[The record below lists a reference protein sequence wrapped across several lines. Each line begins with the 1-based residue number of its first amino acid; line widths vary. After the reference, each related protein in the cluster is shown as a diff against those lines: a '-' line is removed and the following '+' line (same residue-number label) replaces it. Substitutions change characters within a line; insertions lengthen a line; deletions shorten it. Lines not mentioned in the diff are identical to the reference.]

1 MKTLL
6 TIVVALAVGGVL
18 AWAWGRFLGKPD
30 IHDLRHRC
38 AMHVEETMGKECVP
52 EFLDLYDKIERGTP
66 VSPLEAVAVIEIV
79 EKIKKQMK
87 EDGTWK
93 D

>member
-6 TIVVALAVGGVL
+6 TTVVALAVGGVL
-18 AWAWGRFLGKPD
+18 AWAWGRLRGKSD
-30 IHDLRHRC
+30 IHDLRSRC
-38 AMHVEETMGKECVP
+38 AKHVEETMGKECVP
-52 EFLDLYDKIERGTP
+52 DFLDLYDKIGRGTP